1 MQKLC
6 GDLQNYLH
14 NGIIQEEKRNKG
26 KVAADFGG
34 KSMLDK
40 LTSAVLGIVNAA
52 SDGSY
57 KVIDSGEF
65 IKALPEKIKTDAT
78 GISNALSYLAER
90 GYVDIRYSDKT
101 TYCVCSLP
109 KGRTYEEGV
118 TADKSRGKRS
128 FRNQL
133 LLTFF
138 GALLGAFV
146 GGCLAGILFRFL

>member
-1 MQKLC
+1 
-6 GDLQNYLH
+6 
-14 NGIIQEEKRNKG
+14 
-26 KVAADFGG
+26 
-34 KSMLDK
+34 MLDK
-40 LTSAVLGIVNAA
+40 LTSAVLGIINAA

-57 KVIDSGEF
+57 KVIDSAEI
-65 IKALPEKIKTDAT
+65 IKALPEKVKTDAT

-90 GYVDIRYSDKT
+90 GYVDVRYSDKT
-101 TYCVCSLP
+101 TFCICSLP

-138 GALLGAFV
+138 GALLGAFA
-146 GGCLAGILFRFL
+146 GGCLAGLLFMLL